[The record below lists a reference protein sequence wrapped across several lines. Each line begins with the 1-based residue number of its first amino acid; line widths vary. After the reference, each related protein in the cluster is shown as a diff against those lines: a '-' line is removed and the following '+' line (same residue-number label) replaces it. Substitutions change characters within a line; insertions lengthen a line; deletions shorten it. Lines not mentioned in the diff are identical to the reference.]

1 MSFQSVHHIFVIPG
15 CLLLVLAAFNLLR
28 YRHWGRVTGTIV
40 ERQTLPG
47 EIIEDKIEV
56 AYVISDR
63 RYVSDVQQTFGQ
75 VRIGAEANDE
85 VEISYDPLN
94 PSRCMAYAPTENICT
109 VAIAIVMILV

>member
-1 MSFQSVHHIFVIPG
+1 MLSESVHHIFVIPG

-28 YRHWGRVTGTIV
+28 YRSWGRVTGTIV
-40 ERQTLPG
+40 ERRALPIEG
-47 EIIEDKIEV
+47 EHDKIKV